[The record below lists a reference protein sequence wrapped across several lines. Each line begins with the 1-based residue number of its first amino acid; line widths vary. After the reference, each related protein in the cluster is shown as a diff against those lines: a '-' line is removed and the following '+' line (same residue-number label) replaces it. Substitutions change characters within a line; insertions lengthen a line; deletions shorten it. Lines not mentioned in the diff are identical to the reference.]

1 MIVIS
6 IAMVLLSISVV
17 CSVICN
23 VLLEK
28 RVSRLEEVH
37 YRELQRLRREKEWK
51 DYKFTDE
58 LDGGNGA
65 M

>member
-6 IAMVLLSISVV
+6 IATVLLSISVV

-28 RVSRLEEVH
+28 RVSRLEEAH
-37 YRELQRLRREKEWK
+37 YKELQRLRRKKEW
-51 DYKFTDE
+51 DNYKFTEE
-58 LDGGNGA
+58 LDDERN
-65 M
+65 

>member
-6 IAMVLLSISVV
+6 IATVLLSISVV

-23 VLLEK
+23 VLLER

-37 YRELQRLRREKEWK
+37 YRELQRLHREKEWK
-51 DYKFTDE
+51 DYKFTEE
-58 LDGGNGA
+58 LDDQA
-65 M
+65 S

>member
-6 IAMVLLSISVV
+6 IATVLLSISVV

-23 VLLEK
+23 VLLER

-37 YRELQRLRREKEWK
+37 YRELQRLRRKKEW
-51 DYKFTDE
+51 DNYKFTEE
-58 LDGGNGA
+58 LDDQA
-65 M
+65 S